1 MLAFQSGAFGR
12 WLGHEN
18 GALKNGTGFL
28 TKETPESSLG
38 TSNMWEITEKIVIY
52 ELGSGHSPDT
62 KSASTLI
69 WGFPDFRTM
78 RNKCVLGFQSPCLLY
93 FCTRNPNGLPLIF
106 MDYTSPGCLGFLRY
120 PLIKIKVGH
129 KTNVSIILQFCKR
142 CLPYCLRSS
151 QRRSVIIEIEIYG
164 LLIHRLWWSWE
175 LISRLL
181 SVIYFSTILW

>member
-1 MLAFQSGAFGR
+1 
-12 WLGHEN
+12 
-18 GALKNGTGFL
+18 
-28 TKETPESSLG
+28 
-38 TSNMWEITEKIVIY
+38 MW
-52 ELGSGHSPDT
+52 GHSSQQNAT
-62 KSASTLI
+62 QRKALTSTWPCWHL
-69 WGFPDFRTM
+69 DLEHLAFRTM